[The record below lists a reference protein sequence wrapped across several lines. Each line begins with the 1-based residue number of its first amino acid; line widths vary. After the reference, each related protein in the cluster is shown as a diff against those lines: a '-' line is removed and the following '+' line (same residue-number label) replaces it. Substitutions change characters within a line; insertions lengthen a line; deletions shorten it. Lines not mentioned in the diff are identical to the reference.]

1 MLHFVPRKCSTRE
14 EDPSK
19 NIIANTEYFRQL
31 DAYVLLGDPGAGKS
45 RLFKDEADKT
55 ENGHYLTARDFIDY
69 EREEW
74 RGKVLFIDG
83 LDETRA
89 GRNDPHTPLG
99 ALRGKLDRLGRP
111 RFRLSCRA
119 ADWLGNSDA
128 EALKSCAP
136 NGKVAE
142 LYLEPLGHEQVVEI
156 LKHDDR
162 VQNAEL
168 FLDNAGKFNLEG
180 LLYNPQTLDMMI
192 DAVEGDTWP
201 TTKLE
206 VYELACKKL
215 AVDAKTPR
223 QPYTVPQLL
232 DAAGWLF
239 AVQLLANA
247 ATIRVG
253 NARANDEI
261 GLSDLNATDSKLRQ
275 AALGG
280 RLFTYLGDDEYSYVH
295 RSVAE
300 YLGARFIAEK
310 IKQGLPVSR
319 ILALATGFDGGVV
332 AALRGLMAWLAAL
345 NTQARDRMIEIDPL
359 GMVLYGDAQLFS
371 PEAKVLL
378 LDSLRREAEK
388 TGHLN
393 YNWGTRA
400 FAALTTQD
408 MMPHLLRLFSSPSRE
423 KSDQSVLDC
432 VLEGLNRSPVIPG
445 LQSALMGIVRDAT
458 HWEGVRVSA
467 LQAFTSQY
475 PEEYESL
482 VQLAEDI
489 RLGKVE
495 DNEFRLL
502 GLLLYQLFP
511 QHIPASGI
519 LKYLQLGRGFGSI
532 SHYEVFWERE
542 LSQRASDADLPI
554 LLDAVSV
561 MNIPYL
567 RGQMVDRQAACMA
580 VSLLARG
587 LQVYGEQVEVERLYR
602 WLSIGLDEFA
612 FDHLDKE
619 SGQQIK
625 DWIGSHPERYLAIL
639 GAGIHGITDLENVS
653 WQIYQ
658 VTKRLHGAKRP
669 EGIGLW
675 WLEQALAAHEV
686 KLREGFFYQA
696 FGVLLHESEGQKGLS
711 LDVFEEFVAQYPE
724 FADAFRNA
732 SQCDLESQSWR
743 QDQIALESEM
753 KQEREAELAARIRY
767 FREHKSSIEE
777 GRAHP
782 QALHHLAAAWFDL
795 YSGVNGKTG
804 EERLSELLNNDEEL
818 IVAAK
823 NGLCKIL
830 DRSDLPQVEGIFSL
844 AVDHRQHLI
853 LLPFLVCME
862 KLYQENSAMIFTLS
876 DELAEKALAF
886 WYAYGA
892 GEEPVWIKPLSLS
905 RSILA
910 AKVLTEYVRTML
922 AGKVQHIT
930 GLYQLVYDPDYRD
943 VAGLV
948 AIPLLESY
956 PIRSNQ
962 QQISSLEYLLKAAIG
977 CADRTALLA
986 LVEKRLAL
994 KGLDV
999 AQRVYWLATGLIVA
1013 PEIYEPIVRK
1023 QIGGKVVRINHLS
1036 AFMYSGWHRTQE
1048 KDYVLSVASMGWLI
1062 ELLGP
1067 RCTPRWATGDGF
1079 VTRADNERDYVQA
1092 LLNKLGSMPG
1102 EDVGCVLRG
1111 LLAQP
1116 GLVAWHD
1123 VIRNVQQTQQVSR
1136 REATFRHP
1144 DIEQVIQSL
1153 DNRKPANVADLAALA
1168 SDFLEKLAVEI
1179 RTSNTDSYKRFWN
1192 VDGYNKPQNPRPE
1205 NSCRDYLVERLKPLL
1220 APFDVDVQPETR
1232 EAESKRADIRL
1243 SYRSNGAA
1251 FHLPIEI
1258 KLDHSPDLWRAIHEQ
1273 LIPLYIIAPETGGR
1287 GILLVIWFNDSGK
1300 RSSAPPTGVKPK
1312 TADELARRLRDQ
1324 LSPAEEKLIDVFVL
1338 DASNRR
1344 GRIAP

>member
-1 MLHFVPRKCSTRE
+1 MQMLHFVPRKCSTKE
-14 EDPSK
+14 DDPSK
-19 NIIANTEYFRQL
+19 NILADAEYFRQL

-45 RLFKDEADKT
+45 RLFTDEAEKT
-55 ENGHYLTARDFIDY
+55 ENGYYLTARDFIDL

-83 LDETRA
+83 LDETRS

-99 ALRGKLDRLGRP
+99 ALRGKLDRLGCP

-128 EALKSCAP
+128 EALKSCAS
-136 NGKVAE
+136 NGKVTE

-156 LKHDDR
+156 LQHDDR

-168 FLDNAGKFNLEG
+168 FLDNAGRFNLEG

-192 DAVEGDTWP
+192 NAVEGDTWP

-206 VYELACKKL
+206 VYGLACKKL
-215 AVDAKTPR
+215 AVDARALR
-223 QPYTVPQLL
+223 QPYTIPQLL

-247 ATIRVG
+247 ATIRAG
-253 NARANDEI
+253 NSKANGEI
-261 GLSDLNATDSKLRQ
+261 GLSDLSATDDKVHQ
-275 AALGG
+275 AALGT
-280 RLFTYLGDDEYSYVH
+280 RLFTNLAGDEYSYVH

-310 IKQGLPVSR
+310 IKQGLPASR
-319 ILALATGFDGGVV
+319 ILALTTGCDGGVV

-371 PEAKVLL
+371 PEAKVSLL
-378 LDSLRREAEK
+378 ESLKREAAK
-388 TGHLN
+388 IGYLN

-408 MMPHLLRLFSSPSRE
+408 MKPHLLRLFGSPSRE
-423 KSDQSVLDC
+423 KPDQIVLDC
-432 VLEGLNRSPVIPG
+432 VLEGLYRSPAIPG
-445 LQSALMGIVRDAT
+445 LQTALLGIIRDVT

-467 LQAFTSQY
+467 LQAFTTQY
-475 PEEYESL
+475 PEEHESL
-482 VQLAEDI
+482 LLLAEDI

-495 DNEFRLL
+495 DNDFRLL
-502 GLLLYQLFP
+502 GLLLYRLFP
-511 QHIPASGI
+511 QHILASDI
-519 LKYLQLGRGFGSI
+519 LQYLQLGRGFGSV
-532 SHYEVFWERE
+532 SHYEMFWDSE
-542 LSQRASDADLPI
+542 LLLRVSDADLPI
-554 LLDAVSV
+554 LLDAVSA

-567 RGQMVDRQAACMA
+567 RGQMVDREAACMA
-580 VSLLARG
+580 VKLLARG
-587 LQVYGEQVEVERLYR
+587 LRVHGEQAEVGRLYR
-602 WLSIGLDEFA
+602 WLSIGEDEFA

-619 SGQQIK
+619 CGQQIR

-639 GAGIHGITDLENVS
+639 GKGIHGITDFENVS
-653 WQIYQ
+653 SQIYQ
-658 VTKRLHGAKRP
+658 VAQRLHGARRP
-669 EGIGLW
+669 RNIGFW
-675 WLEQALAAHEV
+675 WLEQALAAHEA
-686 KLREGFFYQA
+686 KLREEFFCQA
-696 FGVLLHESEGQKGLS
+696 FGVLLHESEGKEGLS
-711 LDVFEEFVAQYPE
+711 LEVFEEFIAQHPE
-724 FADAFRNA
+724 FVDAYRNVI
-732 SQCDLESQSWR
+732 QCDLESQSWR
-743 QDQIALESEM
+743 QEHSARASEM
-753 KQEREAELAARIRY
+753 KQEREAELVARIRY
-767 FREHKSSIEE
+767 FREHKASIED
-777 GRAHP
+777 GSAHP
-782 QALHHLAAAWFDL
+782 RVLHHLAAAWFDFFAG
-795 YSGVNGKTG
+795 SNGKAG
-804 EERLSELLNNDEEL
+804 DERLSELLNNDDEL

-823 NGLCKIL
+823 NGLHKIL
-830 DRSDLPQVEGIFSL
+830 GRPDLPPVEEIFSL
-844 AVDHRQHLI
+844 AIEQRQHFI
-853 LLPFLVCME
+853 RLPFLVCME

-876 DELAEKALAF
+876 DELAEKSLAF
-886 WYAYGA
+886 WYTYGA
-892 GEEPVWIKPLSLS
+892 GNDPAWVKPLSLS
-905 RSILA
+905 RPLLA
-910 AKVLTEYVRTML
+910 ARVLTEYVRTML

-930 GLYQLVYDPDYRD
+930 GLYRLVHDPDYRD
-943 VAGLV
+943 VARLV

-962 QQISSLEYLLKAAIG
+962 QQISALEYLLKAAIA
-977 CADRTALLA
+977 CADRVALLE
-986 LVEKRLAL
+986 LLEKKLAL

-1023 QIGGKVVRINHLS
+1023 QVGGKVVRINHLS
-1036 AFMYSGWHRTQE
+1036 AFMYSGWHRSQE
-1048 KDYVLSVASMGWLI
+1048 KDSVLPVTSMGLLI

-1067 RCTPRWATGDGF
+1067 RCTPGWAMGEGF

-1102 EDVGCVLRG
+1102 EDAGRVLGG
-1111 LLAQP
+1111 LLVQP
-1116 GLVAWHD
+1116 RLVAWHD
-1123 VIRNVQQTQQVSR
+1123 VIRSVQQTQQVSR

-1144 DIEQVIQSL
+1144 GIDQVIQSL
-1153 DNRKPANVADLAALA
+1153 DNHKPANVADLAALA
-1168 SDFLEKLAVEI
+1168 SDFLEKLAVEM

-1192 VDGYNKPQNPRPE
+1192 VDSYNKPQNPRPE

-1220 APFDVDVQPETR
+1220 ALFDVEVQPETR

-1243 SYRSNGAA
+1243 SFRSNGEA

-1273 LIPLYIIAPETGGR
+1273 LIPLYTIAPETGGR
-1287 GILLVIWFNDSGK
+1287 GILLVIWFSDPGK
-1300 RSSAPPTGVKPK
+1300 RSSAPPSGAKLK
-1312 TADELARRLRDQ
+1312 TADELARRLRDL

-1338 DASNRR
+1338 DASNRS
-1344 GRIAP
+1344 G